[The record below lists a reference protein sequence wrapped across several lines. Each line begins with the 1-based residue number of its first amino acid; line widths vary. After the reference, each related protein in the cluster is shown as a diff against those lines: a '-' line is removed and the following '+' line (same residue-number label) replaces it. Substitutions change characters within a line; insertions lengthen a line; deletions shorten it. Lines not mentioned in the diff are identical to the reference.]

1 MNKEEFIRR
10 YGEVAYIAGLQRSRN
25 WNSQHRKES
34 REEANS
40 RLKEW
45 RAINPNKVKVDHRE
59 EQRKGGRRYEKHLA
73 YKTTGIPGE
82 KERIRSM
89 HNRYYSAFK
98 KIIAP
103 ESQLHHEWIP
113 NTPNYRGV
121 ALVEADP
128 HRHGIID
135 PILILEG
142 EITLLTEEKG
152 VAR

>member
-10 YGEVAYIAGLQRSRN
+10 YGEVAWGKMLHQSKGRN
-25 WNSQHRKES
+25 AQFRKEH
-34 REEANS
+34 REEMNAN
-40 RLKEW
+40 LKEW
-45 RAINPNKVKVDHRE
+45 RASNPDKVKADHHE
-59 EQRKGGRRYEKHLA
+59 EQRKGGRRYEKHLK

-82 KERIRSM
+82 KERIRGK
-89 HNRYYSAFK
+89 HNYYYRSCK
-98 KIIAP
+98 RIVAP
-103 ESQLHHEWIP
+103 GSQLHHEWIA

-142 EITLLTEEKG
+142 AITLLTEKG
-152 VAR
+152 LGR